1 MIYISNAG
9 QNFMQLLCTVF
20 LASVTFAGN
29 AVEIQ
34 VVSSGGFA
42 EAYKEL
48 AHDYEKDSS
57 NKLVSN
63 WGPSMGETKNAIPL
77 RLKRGENLDVVIMVG
92 DALDNLMMQGQLV
105 AGSKVLLANSP
116 IACAVK
122 SGTKKYDISTVDNL
136 RKTLLEVKS
145 FAYSDSAS
153 GEYIKIQLL
162 NKLGIFDQMQGKARK
177 IPATPVG
184 EIVANGDAEFG
195 CQQRSE
201 IMAVKGIDMVG
212 LLPKEVQLNTIF
224 SAAVVQTSKIPKEA
238 GDFLKYISSPLHADK
253 IRATGLDP
261 LN

>member
-1 MIYISNAG
+1 
-9 QNFMQLLCTVF
+9 
-20 LASVTFAGN
+20 
-29 AVEIQ
+29 
-34 VVSSGGFA
+34 
-42 EAYKEL
+42 
-48 AHDYEKDSS
+48 
-57 NKLVSN
+57 
-63 WGPSMGETKNAIPL
+63 
-77 RLKRGENLDVVIMVG
+77 MVG
-92 DALDNLMMQGQLV
+92 DALDNLMTQGQLV